1 MPDNTIHSDHPT
13 FEEFIEQELKALWHR
28 SQEQGICSDCLTDRI
43 IVEMVASLTRAN
55 VSASDILVMVA
66 DGIALA
72 EEPEAAQGNDRP
84 RRIH

>member
-1 MPDNTIHSDHPT
+1 MSDVTIHSDQPA
-13 FEEFIEQELKALWHR
+13 FEAFIERELKALWDR

-55 VSASDILVMVA
+55 ISASDILVMVA

-72 EEPEAAQGNDRP
+72 EETEASQGNDRS
-84 RRIH
+84 RRVH